1 MYSYL
6 SKNNIP
12 IELSG
17 PLLINQNGIPRYWAT
32 IWSIFSSGT
41 LAPSTLEK
49 KLRFIETLYVFVD
62 DLNGPGSLDQ
72 LLAGLDIEGIGQA
85 VEAYFVF
92 IRNRPVNENSEKQWR
107 TSLDFVRSILFWLT
121 KKEME
126 SKSFKKIQRL
136 DILYNQL
143 QVAKPRQSK
152 NIRSLPANVVEAL
165 FELLNPDSPNNPF
178 KYLRTRWRVF
188 VTFTILLNLG
198 LRRGELL
205 LLSVDSVKSSYD
217 QKNQKRRYWINIIEN
232 PYEELD
238 RRYNRPAIKTDS
250 SRRQIPVNEHT
261 AGIIQT
267 YTENFRGRTDH
278 SFLIS
283 SQFKLP
289 LCYEALTKIFLK
301 ISQSLPPTASQE
313 LFERTGKKSITP
325 HDLRHTCAVVFLN
338 QLLTLGD
345 SMDEA
350 LAKMRFFFGWS
361 LSSDMPVRYAKAV
374 FEDRLSS
381 IWSKV
386 FEDQVTILRAIPR
399 GIEL

>member
-6 SKNNIP
+6 SRNNIP
-12 IELSG
+12 TELSG
-17 PLLINQNGIPRYWAT
+17 PLLIDQNGIPRYWAT
-32 IWSIFSSGT
+32 IWSIFSSGAS
-41 LAPSTLEK
+41 APSTLEK
-49 KLRFIETLYVFVD
+49 KLRFIETLYIFVD

-72 LLAGLDIEGIGQA
+72 LLASLDIEEIGQA
-85 VEAYFVF
+85 VEAYFIS
-92 IRNRPVNENSEKQWR
+92 IRNRPVTENSEKQWR
-107 TSLDFVRSILFWLT
+107 TSLDFVKSILFWIT
-121 KKEME
+121 KKEMQ
-126 SKSFKKIQRL
+126 SKRFKKIQRL
-136 DILYNQL
+136 DILYTQL

-165 FELLNPDSPNNPF
+165 FELLNPDSANNPF

-217 QKNQKRRYWINIIEN
+217 QKQQKRRYWINITEN

-238 RRYNRPAIKTDS
+238 RRCNKPAIKTDS

-267 YTENFRGRTDH
+267 YTENFRGRADH

-283 SQFKLP
+283 SQLKLP
-289 LCYEALTKIFLK
+289 LCNESLTKIFVQ
-301 ISQSLPPTASQE
+301 ISESLPMAARNE
-313 LFERTGKKSITP
+313 LYERSGKKSITP

-338 QLLTLGD
+338 QLLKLGD

-381 IWSKV
+381 VFSKI
-386 FEDQVTILRAIPR
+386 FEDQVAILRAIPS